1 MCEQT
6 DAAAYAGGMVE
17 EKGVGGGLS
26 DMTLMEERMQL
37 RGSGNDKRFS
47 SPRCAPQ
54 GRFLT
59 TGTGLS
65 ASEVIHD
72 VVDNCVD
79 KSLAFPR
86 SLSTRACKRRAKRAK
101 ISPFVRKTFENQ
113 AIAYFVSVRG
123 LPSQMR
129 LRDSPTVAG
138 MWTTL
143 PIFFLSLLTFL

>member
-1 MCEQT
+1 MDVANKRT
-6 DAAAYAGGMVE
+6 LRRMPAGMVE

-47 SPRCAPQ
+47 PPVRAA
-54 GRFLT
+54 RALLT

-86 SLSTRACKRRAKRAK
+86 SLFYQSLQKTGEEGEDLL
-101 ISPFVRKTFENQ
+101 PFV
-113 AIAYFVSVRG
+113 
-123 LPSQMR
+123 
-129 LRDSPTVAG
+129 
-138 MWTTL
+138 
-143 PIFFLSLLTFL
+143 